1 VTNEIDFAV
10 VSLHRPNP
18 DGSAFLRRREAMRR
32 RPAQIFEAG
41 NLRKA
46 LLSSR
51 LRGERGPQWL
61 LFDQDVHE
69 CVYVKGRDESSQSS
83 LQQSMPVSAAEQ
95 AREATL
101 GVKIHMERRER
112 ERECGAKPP
121 L

>member
-61 LFDQDVHE
+61 VFDQDVHE

-83 LQQSMPVSAAEQ
+83 LQQSMPVSAAASTRGYPGGENPYG
-95 AREATL
+95 E
-101 GVKIHMERRER
+101 ER
-112 ERECGAKPP
+112 ESAAQNHH
-121 L
+121 